1 MSRSFMFIAR
11 RDRANLANRVAAAS
25 LDGARLLFDLRL
37 VEVAALGRLVLVVDA
52 GEGLFDRILGRRV
65 EHLRLHRR
73 VVVRPR
79 DEDELVGGRARLGVD
94 LDVEDR
100 VAALTVGQGL
110 GEILKRGALLA
121 LRIDRDEL
129 LVIGDLENDEL

>member
-1 MSRSFMFIAR
+1 MSQGGWTQF
-11 RDRANLANRVAAAS
+11 RAAPAH
-25 LDGARLLFDLRL
+25 
-37 VEVAALGRLVLVVDA
+37 LVLLVDA
-52 GEGLFDRILGRRV
+52 GEGLLQGILGARV
-65 EHLRLHRR
+65 EHLGLDGR
-73 VVVRPR
+73 VVIRPR
-79 DEDELVGGRARLGVD
+79 HENELVGGGTRLGVD